1 MKNIL
6 TLNIS
11 KAYNLI
17 FSLFLSAA
25 VAIGAQAK
33 AAEGHFEETAS
44 YKSWSVG
51 YFEKNN
57 KTFARLITINNGAA
71 FALDF
76 ENTTYYATAT
86 VLKAEG
92 GRCRNNNSQKE
103 MVNCFLRID
112 TKDMYST
119 TCDIEENTNFFL
131 ITINSGLNEKFL
143 KEAMAGRTLRLKLDF
158 PSPVYFSFSLSGF
171 TKGYAK
177 VSQLNNAKGW

>member
-57 KTFARLITINNGAA
+57 KTYARLITINNGAA

-131 ITINSGLNEKFL
+131 ITRVSQIKNLSKSRSTLGLMLFKNLYWFIIL
-143 KEAMAGRTLRLKLDF
+143 LEAMELPA
-158 PSPVYFSFSLSGF
+158 
-171 TKGYAK
+171 
-177 VSQLNNAKGW
+177 